1 MSTRLY
7 VGNLDEKVTAE
18 QIKELFS
25 QAGKVIKTIV
35 VTDKYTGK
43 SRGFGFVEMNNSKEA
58 EKAIKMLNGEELQG
72 KKIKVSEAHS
82 R

>member
-18 QIKELFS
+18 QIKELFL